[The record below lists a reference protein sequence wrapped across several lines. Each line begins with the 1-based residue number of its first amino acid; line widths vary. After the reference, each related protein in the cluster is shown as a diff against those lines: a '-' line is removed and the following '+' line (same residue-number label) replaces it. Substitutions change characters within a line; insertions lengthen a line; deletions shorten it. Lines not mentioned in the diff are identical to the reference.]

1 VSTPKKWIVPVAA
14 LALVAGGVSLVL
26 ARPAAAPADA
36 PADQDNP
43 YKVKDTSIEI
53 PDAAGKRMGLE
64 TLTIIPRDEPVTLR
78 LTGRTALNMEHVVH
92 VKAQFPGKIVD
103 LGPQLGS
110 QVQGPD
116 PSGEAK
122 ATPLCVIESVDLANA
137 KSTYLKAKVQL
148 TLDQDSLR
156 RTAELVNTK
165 VLADKFLLDAQ
176 AAVTKDEADLRAARQ
191 SLLVFGLKGEEIDQI
206 EKQEGRERM
215 VYTIVSP
222 ASGTIAEK
230 NVTRGELADPTVNL
244 FTIADTSTLWVWGD
258 VYERDWQK
266 VRLGQKMKVRI
277 AAFPSLP
284 IECTVDFISPQL
296 DTGTRSIKI
305 RGTIDNH
312 DRRLLADMYGTLLVT
327 IDDGKNSIIVPAE
340 AIVRKLQTSYAFV
353 RKAGPSEGKA
363 GTFERREVTV
373 ETVDQDRVRV
383 VKGLAAGEVVA
394 SRGTL
399 GLYQE
404 MDR

>member
-1 VSTPKKWIVPVAA
+1 MKWMIPVGFAA
-14 LALVAGGVSLVL
+14 AVGGVGLVL
-26 ARPAAAPADA
+26 ARPAAAP
-36 PADQDNP
+36 PAASDQEGP
-43 YKVKDTSIEI
+43 YTVKEARIDI
-53 PDAAGKRMGLE
+53 PDAAAKRMGLE
-64 TLTIIPRDEPVTLR
+64 TLTIVASDEPVTLR
-78 LTGRTALNMEHVVH
+78 LTGRTALNMEHVAH

-148 TLDQDSLR
+148 TLDQDTLR
-156 RTAELVNTK
+156 RTAELVSTK

-176 AAVTKDEADLRAARQ
+176 ASVTKDEADLHAARQ
-191 SLLVFGLKGEEIDQI
+191 NLLVFGLKNEEIEQV

-215 VYTIVSP
+215 VYTILSP
-222 ASGTIAEK
+222 CSGTIAEK

-258 VYERDWQK
+258 VYERDWQQ
-266 VRLGQKMKVRI
+266 VRVGQKIRIRI

-284 IECTVDFISPQL
+284 VECTVDFISPQL
-296 DTGTRSIKI
+296 DAATRSIRI
-305 RGTIDNH
+305 RGTIDNR

-327 IDDGKNSIIVPAE
+327 VDEGKNSIIVPAE
-340 AIVRKLQTSYAFV
+340 AVVRKLQSSYAFV
-353 RKAGPSEGKA
+353 RTKGPSEGKA
-363 GTFERREVTV
+363 GSFEKREVVV
-373 ETVDQDRVRV
+373 ETVDQDRLRV
-383 VKGLAAGEVVA
+383 VKGLATGDVVA

-404 MDR
+404 MER

>member
-1 VSTPKKWIVPVAA
+1 VRTLKKWIVPMAA
-14 LALVAGGVSLVL
+14 AALVAAGVRLVL
-26 ARPAAAPADA
+26 ARPAAESASPA
-36 PADQDNP
+36 ADQENP
-43 YKVKDTSIEI
+43 YKVKDVSIEI

-64 TLTIIPRDEPVTLR
+64 VLTVVPQDEPVTLR

-110 QVQGPD
+110 HVQGPD

-137 KSTYLKAKVQL
+137 KSTFLKAKVQL
-148 TLDQDSLR
+148 ALDQDSLR
-156 RTAELVNTK
+156 RTAELVSTK

-215 VYTIVSP
+215 VYTIFSP
-222 ASGTIAEK
+222 ISGTIAEK

-244 FTIADTSTLWVWGD
+244 FTIADISTLWVWGD

-296 DTGTRSIKI
+296 DAATRSIRI

-312 DRRLLADMYGTLLVT
+312 DRRLLADMYGTLVVT
-327 IDDGKNSIIVPAE
+327 VDDGKNSIVVPAE
-340 AIVRKLQTSYAFV
+340 AIVRKLQSSYAFL
-353 RKAGPSEGKA
+353 RTKAPADGKA
-363 GTFERREVTV
+363 GTFERREVAV
-373 ETVDQDRVRV
+373 ETVDQDRLRV
-383 VKGLAAGEVVA
+383 IKGLAAGDVIA

-404 MDR
+404 MNH